1 MRTLLIAA
9 SLVAGLASSACLDI
23 VTTVRANAD
32 GSGTIVAR
40 MMYTSEGQQ
49 RLQNMAP
56 LLGGGGGASLP
67 KFTEADAMA
76 AAERFGSGVSY
87 VSSTPLKTDE
97 GEGIEAIYAF
107 KDINPLALGAAPA
120 QMPMADATMAG
131 PPVKFTLTR
140 DSSGTAVLRIQPPP
154 PDFSAATA
162 LQGSD
167 PQSPIDANVMAMVRN
182 LVKGAHIA
190 VFVEP
195 VGTIVKT
202 NAPYVDGQRIVLLD
216 VQIDQLL
223 SEAAFARLSAV
234 RSTDDLKALMKD
246 TPGVKIALEPEI
258 SVEFKPQ

>member
-9 SLVAGLASSACLDI
+9 SLAAGLASSACLDI

-40 MMYTSEGQQ
+40 MTYTREGQQ
-49 RLQNMAP
+49 RLQSVAP

-76 AAERFGSGVSY
+76 AAERFGPGVTY
-87 VSSTPLKTDE
+87 VSSTPIKTDD

-107 KDINPLALGAAPA
+107 KDINPLTLGAAPA
-120 QMPMADATMAG
+120 QMPMPDASMAG

-140 DSSGTAVLRIQPPP
+140 DSNGTALLRIQPPP
-154 PDFSAATA
+154 PDFSAAKA

-167 PQSPIDANVMAMVRN
+167 PQSPLDPNLMAMVRG

-202 NAPYVDGQRIVLLD
+202 NAPYVDGPRIVLLD

-223 SEAAFARLSAV
+223 TEGALARLGALK
-234 RSTDDLKALMKD
+234 STDDLKAFVKD